1 MAAINNAIAGA
12 LSPIAPLFA
21 PISSISQSLGLND
34 PMIRGAAWFG
44 ITGGAYYY
52 FKPLH
57 AFTEGGASR
66 EWAVSQQLMGD
77 TVTADSAYF
86 PWYVV
91 AGFVGFGAM
100 NYA

>member
-1 MAAINNAIAGA
+1 MAAINDAIAGA

-21 PISSISQSLGLND
+21 PLSGISSSLGLND
-34 PMIRGAAWFG
+34 PMTRGAAWFA

-52 FKPLH
+52 IKPLH
-57 AFTEGGASR
+57 AFEGDKSR
-66 EWAVSQQLMGD
+66 EWALYQMVMGE
-77 TVTADSAYF
+77 TVTENSAYF